1 MFARTERLLLRPSWP
16 EDARELY
23 SAIADE
29 GIVRNLA
36 TAPWPY
42 TEDEAAR
49 FAALE
54 HSELFPKFLLMQRT
68 DGAPRLVGACGI
80 GDRNGEVELGYW
92 IARPYWGLGYATE
105 AARAVIGVA
114 RSVGHKRLVAGHFI
128 DNAASGRVLR
138 KIGFCPTGQIAQR
151 HSQGRGIKAECALY
165 ERSLED
171 DSETGVAMTRLP
183 VVSLREHFER
193 LEAA

>member
-23 SAIADE
+23 HAIADE

-36 TAPWPY
+36 RAPWPY
-42 TEDEAAR
+42 TEDEAKR

-54 HSELFPKFLLMQRT
+54 HSETYPTFLLIQRT
-68 DGAPRLVGACGI
+68 DGAPRLVGACGL
-80 GDRNGEVELGYW
+80 GERDGVAELGYW

-105 AARAVIGVA
+105 AAPAVIGIA
-114 RSVGHKRLVAGHFI
+114 RSIGHKRLVAGHFI

-138 KIGFCPTGQIAQR
+138 KIGFRSTGRVAER
-151 HSQGRGIKAECALY
+151 LSKGRGTKVECVLY
-165 ERSLED
+165 ELSLD
-171 DSETGVAMTRLP
+171 DAGDCVAPMALP
-183 VVSLREHFER
+183 ALSIREYVER
-193 LEAA
+193 LRAA